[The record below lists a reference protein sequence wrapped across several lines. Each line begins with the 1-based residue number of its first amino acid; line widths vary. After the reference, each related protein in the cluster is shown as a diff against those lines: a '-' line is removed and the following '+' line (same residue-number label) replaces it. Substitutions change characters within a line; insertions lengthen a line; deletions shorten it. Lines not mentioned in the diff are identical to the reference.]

1 MQDMTPRAGPL
12 PAARDISPMLVGN
25 GPILV
30 FGGPYSN
37 LAATTAMRAR
47 AEALGIPP
55 QRTICTG
62 DVIAY
67 CAEPEETSR
76 LVRDWGCHVVAGN
89 CEEQIAAG
97 AADCGCGFE
106 EGSACDI
113 LAKGWYPYANQR
125 VSSVTR
131 EWMAQ
136 LPAAII
142 FETFGLRFRVVHG
155 GSHIVN
161 AFVFAS
167 QRDIVEAEHAAAGA
181 DVVIAGHAGVPF
193 MRRVPGGVW
202 FNPGVIGMP
211 ANDATTDVWYGLIT
225 ARPGGGVRLSAY
237 RLAYEHHGAAA
248 AVRRQGYADDYAR
261 ALVTGLWPSLDI
273 LPPLERARTGQR
285 LRVRSVDVAPTLAA
299 LRETPQVTR

>member
-1 MQDMTPRAGPL
+1 MQDTTLGAKPL
-12 PAARDISPMLVGN
+12 PAARDITPMLDGT

-37 LAATTAMRAR
+37 LAATAAMRAR
-47 AEALGIPP
+47 AEDLAIPP
-55 QRTICTG
+55 ERTICTG

-67 CAEPEETSR
+67 CAEPEETSQF
-76 LVRDWGCHVVAGN
+76 VRDWGCHVVAGN

-125 VSSVTR
+125 TSHATR
-131 EWMAQ
+131 AWMAQ
-136 LPAAII
+136 LPASI
-142 FETFGLRFRVVHG
+142 TFGTCGLRFRVVHG

-167 QRDIVEAEHAAAGA
+167 QRDLVASEHAAARA
-181 DVVIAGHAGVPF
+181 DVVIAGHAGLPF
-193 MRRVPGGVW
+193 MRRVAGGAW

-211 ANDATTDVWYGLIT
+211 ANDGTTDVWYGLII
-225 ARPGGGVRLSAY
+225 ALPGGGVRLSAH
-237 RLAYEHHGAAA
+237 RLAYDCQAAAA

-261 ALVTGLWPSLDI
+261 ALITGLWPSLDI

-285 LRVRSVDVAPTLAA
+285 QRVRSVDIA
-299 LRETPQVTR
+299 LTRRAFDETVSTTR